1 MTYLVSHY
9 ISAECVF
16 SREIFRARIWAPKF
30 LNLKIFIRKR
40 KDGEHCF
47 SIDLQIS
54 LVSFSL
60 SISTSV
66 LSTPVTG
73 AGAQGLPP
81 AGQIF
86 YNGGY
91 TASLQVLKC

>member
-1 MTYLVSHY
+1 MVGYWV
-9 ISAECVF
+9 
-16 SREIFRARIWAPKF
+16 PKF

-47 SIDLQIS
+47 SIDLQVS
-54 LVSFSL
+54 LISFSL

-73 AGAQGLPP
+73 AGAR
-81 AGQIF
+81 
-86 YNGGY
+86 
-91 TASLQVLKC
+91 ASHLLGRYSTMEVIQSLYRF